1 MGRKRTFINS
11 KDILEYWSREDSY
24 IYKKGG
30 LFRFYFK
37 SNEEFCFCCG
47 DIKQI
52 EKAHIIAVS
61 SGGEDTVENLHLL
74 CKSCHLRTEQIT
86 DFPFI
91 GKELYKEL
99 IINHPNLRIFREE
112 KMYYLITGLNMTEQ
126 KEFKEMLN

>member
-1 MGRKRTFINS
+1 MGRIRTFVNS
-11 KDILEYWSREDSY
+11 KDILDYWSKEDSY
-24 IYKKGG
+24 IYNKSGWFK
-30 LFRFYFK
+30 LYFNSK
-37 SNEEFCFCCG
+37 EEFCFCCG

-91 GKELYKEL
+91 GKELYKDL
-99 IINHPNLRIFREE
+99 IVNHPNLRIFREE
-112 KMYYLITGLNMTEQ
+112 KMYYLLKNLNIKQE
-126 KEFKEMLN
+126 KELKEMLN